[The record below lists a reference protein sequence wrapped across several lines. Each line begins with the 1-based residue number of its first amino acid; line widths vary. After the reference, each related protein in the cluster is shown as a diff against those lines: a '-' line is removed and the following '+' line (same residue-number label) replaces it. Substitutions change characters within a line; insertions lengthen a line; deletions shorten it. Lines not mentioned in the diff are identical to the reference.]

1 MTDSIA
7 IDGPAGAGKS
17 TIAKMAAK
25 ELDMIYVDTGAMY
38 RAIAIWV
45 LDEGIAPDDEKSI
58 SRDLDNLNVTIRYED
73 DRQRV
78 YLNGTDVTGRLRDES
93 TGRMAS
99 VVSKHPCVREK
110 LVSLQQKL
118 AGEDRV
124 IMDGRDIGTKVLPDA
139 ALKIFLTASPEV
151 RAKRRYDEL
160 VLKGVECDLET
171 ILADIKERDM
181 ADENRKVSPL
191 KPAED
196 AVLLDTSDMSQK
208 EVADKIIELYEGIQ
222 DRL

>member
-17 TIAKMAAK
+17 TIAKMVAK

-73 DRQRV
+73 DQQRV

-118 AGEDRV
+118 AREDRV

-160 VLKGVECDLET
+160 VLKGKECDLET

-181 ADENRKVSPL
+181 ADETRKVSPL

-196 AVLLDTSDMSQK
+196 SVLLDTSDMSQR
-208 EVADKIIELYEGIQ
+208 EVADKIIELYEEAQG
-222 DRL
+222 

>member
-1 MTDSIA
+1 M
-7 IDGPAGAGKS
+7 
-17 TIAKMAAK
+17 
-25 ELDMIYVDTGAMY
+25 
-38 RAIAIWV
+38 

>member
-17 TIAKMAAK
+17 TIAKMVAK

-118 AGEDRV
+118 AREDRV

-160 VLKGVECDLET
+160 VLKGKECDLET

-181 ADENRKVSPL
+181 ADETRKVSPL

-196 AVLLDTSDMSQK
+196 SVLLDTSDMSQR
-208 EVADKIIELYEGIQ
+208 EVADKIIELYEEAQG
-222 DRL
+222 